1 MLQKVSQLKTTCI
14 KKCRTNFVTCLKLQ
28 ASWGLYQKIPKSRR
42 PHDFSKMI
50 LKLRN
55 NYKSNGISSCFH
67 LYLTNQPLGKQ
78 RLSIFLVNPLY
89 LTERGVYISKF
100 QKHALVYYGEREIF
114 LIFHSKS
121 DKSPPERTRTTT
133 SKFRNFTRSQ

>member
-1 MLQKVSQLKTTCI
+1 MYKKVQNKFCYVFKT
-14 KKCRTNFVTCLKLQ
+14 LDKLGSVPKNPKITK
-28 ASWGLYQKIPKSRR
+28 ASKI
-42 PHDFSKMI
+42 I

-67 LYLTNQPLGKQ
+67 LYLTNQTLGKQ

-100 QKHALVYYGEREIF
+100 QKHALMYYGEREIF
-114 LIFHSKS
+114 QIFNSKS
-121 DKSPPERTRTTT
+121 HKSPPERTRTTT
-133 SKFRNFTRSQ
+133 SKIRNFTRSQ